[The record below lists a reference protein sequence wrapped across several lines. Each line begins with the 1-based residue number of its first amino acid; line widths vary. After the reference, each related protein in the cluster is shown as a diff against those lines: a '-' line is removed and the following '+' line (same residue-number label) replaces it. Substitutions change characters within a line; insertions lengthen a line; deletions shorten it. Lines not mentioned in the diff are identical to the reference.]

1 MSRTPSKLK
10 MIRDGE
16 AMQRFS
22 NEALQIANERIGN
35 HPGQLEHVRL
45 QKKLRN
51 QMAIDAGF
59 KKFDS
64 SLITQGEAVKQERA
78 TKQKKGWTPIEISLA
93 ISLRLV
99 S

>member
-1 MSRTPSKLK
+1 MSRPPSKLK

-22 NEALQIANERIGN
+22 AEALQIANERIGN

-64 SLITQGEAVKQERA
+64 TLISQAEVIRQERA
-78 TKQKKGWTPIEISLA
+78 AKQTPININLSITVRMVA
-93 ISLRLV
+93 
-99 S
+99 